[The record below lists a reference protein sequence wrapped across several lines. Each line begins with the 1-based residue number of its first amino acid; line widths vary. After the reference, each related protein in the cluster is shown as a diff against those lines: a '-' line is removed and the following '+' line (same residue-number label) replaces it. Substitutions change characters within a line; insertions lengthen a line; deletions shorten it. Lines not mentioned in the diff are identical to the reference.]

1 MNMKAFDRSS
11 KAGGGACLK
20 PGRWFGWASVATSV
34 VVGPMALAGPTEFVP
49 GPDLVHARMNAS
61 FARHADDRVFVFGG
75 HGPGFVS
82 LGTAEVW
89 RPDAGAFSAL
99 NMKFTHDGPAIAR
112 LLDGRILLA
121 GGSSNLGVP
130 AYAWAE
136 IFNPADESFVVTGSM
151 VRFRAGAGAAT
162 LTSGK
167 VLIAGAWW
175 VHNNAHTHGEL
186 FDPATG
192 QFTATGALQ
201 TPRSAPWV
209 VPMQDGGALVM
220 GGMPPTG
227 GSIDGRVERYN
238 PVDGTYSVVQA
249 VLFEGEPGWYTQG
262 GNLPVDDLRL
272 ADGRFVNVATRTV
285 AGVVETI
292 LITVDPVSGA
302 IAKLPMQPS
311 LPNGSA
317 VNFYS
322 PPVVSADGTE
332 VFLLGNRTGTSPTEY
347 LVARVRVA
355 TGRVIIPE
363 VEGGFAGYYPS
374 YAAMASL
381 SEGRLLIAGGTT
393 GNNFQA
399 VAGTRLV
406 IAGED
411 EPEIP
416 ALTVGLLNDVPG
428 QPLLRVSWP
437 QGGKEVVLEETGQL
451 GAAWET
457 VTAVRVVED
466 GWIRVTLP
474 IVSDAP
480 HRFLRVRGE

>member
-1 MNMKAFDRSS
+1 VIFGNGRE
-11 KAGGGACLK
+11 AG
-20 PGRWFGWASVATSV
+20 
-34 VVGPMALAGPTEFVP
+34 
-49 GPDLVHARMNAS
+49 
-61 FARHADDRVFVFGG
+61 
-75 HGPGFVS
+75 
-82 LGTAEVW
+82 
-89 RPDAGAFSAL
+89 
-99 NMKFTHDGPAIAR
+99 
-112 LLDGRILLA
+112 
-121 GGSSNLGVP
+121 
-130 AYAWAE
+130 
-136 IFNPADESFVVTGSM
+136 VVTGSM
-151 VRFRAGAGAAT
+151 IRFRAGTGAAT

-167 VLIAGAWW
+167 VLIASAWW
-175 VHNNAHTHGEL
+175 VHNDAHTYGEL

-201 TPRSAPWV
+201 TSRASAYV
-209 VPMQDGGALVM
+209 VPLQDGGALVM
-220 GGMPPTG
+220 GGTLPTG
-227 GSIDGRVERYN
+227 GAMDGRVERFD
-238 PVDGTYSVVQA
+238 PVDGSFTGVQEL
-249 VLFEGEPGWYTQG
+249 LFEGEPGWRTYG

-285 AGVVETI
+285 AGVIETI

-399 VAGTRLV
+399 VAGTRVV
-406 IAGED
+406 IPGED